1 MGQAINFLRF
11 WRAREPL
18 SERHRPSSVNAR
30 LQHQPGTIAGYLRES
45 RERVESGRVDLDGEQ
60 REWIIAGNSAFELKP
75 DKPATPSRGILMVHG
90 LTDSPFIFTDLAD
103 YFRRQGFHV
112 FVIPLPGHGTRPGDM
127 LDIRWQ
133 DWWQAHQHAVD
144 LLSAEVDEIYL
155 CGFSAGAVLN
165 IYQALQD
172 ERIRALFLFAPAVR
186 IRPMARL
193 SCPLAALGQRLPRLA
208 WFDLQPDAD
217 YFKYESIT
225 WRSVCEVHRMIEALN
240 RLLTIGELNIPVFVA
255 ASEDDKTIDAPAIVK
270 WFTGLKTQKQMLYYT
285 AGHPPVPAD
294 VKRIHSQFP
303 QQKIKSFAHTALL
316 ASPDNRHYGAQGSY
330 RFCTHYHQL
339 DPDKYLLCKAGQED
353 CLGEMFDETPDCQVV
368 RRLTYNPLFE
378 PMLDDISAFLDRI
391 GGEQVL

>member
-1 MGQAINFLRF
+1 MGQVINLLRS
-11 WRAREPL
+11 WRTRESL
-18 SERHRPSSVNAR
+18 SERHRPSGVNAR
-30 LQHQPGTIAGYLRES
+30 LQHQAGTIAEFLLES
-45 RERVESGRVDLDGEQ
+45 REKVESARVDLDGEQ

-75 DKPATPSRGILMVHG
+75 DSPVKPRRGILMVHG
-90 LTDSPFIFTDLAD
+90 LTDSPFMFTDLAG
-103 YFRRQGFHV
+103 YFRQQGFHV
-112 FVIPLPGHGTRPGDM
+112 LVIPLPGHGTRPGDM
-127 LDIRWQ
+127 LEIRWR

-172 ERIRALFLFAPAVR
+172 KRIRALFLFAPALR

-193 SCPLAALGQRLPRLA
+193 GCPLAALGRHLPHLA
-208 WFDLQPDAD
+208 WFDLQPDSD

-225 WRSVCEVHRMIEALN
+225 WRSVCEVYRMIEALN
-240 RLLTIGELNIPVFVA
+240 RLLTIGELGIPVFVA
-255 ASEDDKTIDAPAIVK
+255 ASEDDKTIDAQAIVE
-270 WFTGLKTQKQMLYYT
+270 WFTSLRTQKQMLYYT
-285 AGHPPVPAD
+285 AGHLPVPAD

-316 ASPDNRHYGAQGSY
+316 ASADNRHYGAQGSY
-330 RFCTHYHQL
+330 RFCTHYHRL
-339 DPDKYLLCKAGQED
+339 APDKYQRCKAGLED

-391 GGEQVL
+391 EAEEES